1 MVYSELCNLQKY
13 VTKETFAKIKAFL
26 DSINVDMEEKKYDID
41 GDVIY
46 ARVMS
51 YDTPQPMDCKIEAHN
66 KYIDVQS
73 TIVGA
78 EGISVFCRNQLTE
91 NQAYSQEK
99 DVALFDYDESA
110 LRAHTINV
118 PGYFTMLFPEDAHRP
133 QEFVK
138 GFGRVKKFVI
148 KIKL

>member
-1 MVYSELCNLQKY
+1 MVCSELCNLHKY
-13 VTKETFAKIKAFL
+13 VTEEKFAKIKAFL
-26 DSINVDMEEKKYDID
+26 DSVNEDMEEKRYDID
-41 GDVIY
+41 GDAIY

-66 KYIDVQS
+66 KYIDIQAS
-73 TIVGA
+73 IVGA
-78 EGISVFCRNQLTE
+78 EGISVFDRKQLTE

-99 DVALFDYDESA
+99 DIALFDYDENA
-110 LRAHTINV
+110 LRARTIDV